1 MNQSDVGNIAINDS
15 FILESNIYSFLKKYF
30 RSDKCYV
37 DLLELFHEVTY
48 QTEMGQLIDLL
59 TAPEDYVDLNRF
71 SLDRYLKIVEYKTA
85 YYSFYLP
92 VALALL
98 LSGVT
103 HKSAFKVAND
113 ILIPL
118 GVFFQ
123 IQDDYLDCFG
133 DPETIGKIGTDIQ
146 DNKCSWLVVQALE
159 RVTPEQRQLLEQ
171 NYGQKDMDKVNTV
184 KQLYRDLNLEQ
195 VYRNYEEAS
204 YKDIET
210 KINQI
215 DEQVLN
221 KEIFHRFAKKIYKR
235 NK

>member
-1 MNQSDVGNIAINDS
+1 
-15 FILESNIYSFLKKYF
+15 
-30 RSDKCYV
+30 
-37 DLLELFHEVTY
+37 
-48 QTEMGQLIDLL
+48 MGQLIDLL
-59 TAPEDYVDLNRF
+59 TAPEDCVDLNRF

-204 YKDIET
+204 YKDMET
-210 KINQI
+210 KINKI